1 MNRNKKKSTKV
12 KKAIDATFSYTS
24 DCCKVPGKKPPVERS
39 AEDKENNEFSQ
50 SGLGTW
56 RCSKCAKKCK
66 VTRGKAKESDGH
78 ESSGDTDSG
87 TQAEA
92 AA

>member
-1 MNRNKKKSTKV
+1 MNRNKKKSTPA

-24 DCCKVPGKKPPVERS
+24 DCCKVAGKKPPVERS
-39 AEDKENNEFSQ
+39 AEDRANNEYSQ

-66 VTRGKAKESDGH
+66 VTRGKAKDNGGPDSDG
-78 ESSGDTDSG
+78 
-87 TQAEA
+87 TQQN
-92 AA
+92 